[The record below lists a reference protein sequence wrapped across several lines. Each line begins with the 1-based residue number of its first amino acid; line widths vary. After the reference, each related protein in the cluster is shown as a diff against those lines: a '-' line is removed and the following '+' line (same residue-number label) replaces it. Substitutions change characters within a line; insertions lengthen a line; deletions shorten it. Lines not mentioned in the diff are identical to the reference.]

1 MIELILD
8 SIDGPTLFIWLFMP
22 LYFIGFL
29 ILHKLIGEKKAW
41 IWHLL
46 GVLPIIVFIIFYGLN
61 YTKGDT
67 SYSSGRYMFSGIA
80 ALCILVFS
88 QISRIK
94 RIFTSSA
101 IVSGFLVMAFSFGTI
116 LAVMVSGDMK
126 FYNYTRMDWAESL
139 DNAITT
145 LDKQYVLRD
154 HKQLDFEAIRS
165 ELVPR
170 AEKAQ
175 AGNDKAEY
183 LNILYDLC
191 YELHDGHVRVACSDM
206 DAYSEAIS
214 RRAGNDYGL
223 SMVRLENGEFIA
235 VCVDERSEA
244 FKSGIENGTVITE
257 WDGVPVEEAAE
268 TVKCYMPRMA
278 FSSIENERFM
288 QPIFLAGRG
297 GESVEATFIDK
308 QGSEKTVRLEKRGSY
323 SGRLTA
329 AASPFMRKGTHDNFH
344 AEMLNDNCGYLSII
358 VERNDDIKD
367 FIAFAKGEYPEIRDK
382 VRKQLKDLE
391 AQGMDRMIVDIRGN
405 DGGME
410 DIANAV
416 VSLFTDEEFYVNAGR
431 LADKKVRSTH
441 KVKVGCSGEF
451 KELPVVVLVNLDC
464 ASSGDVLA
472 YRFAKC
478 PNVQM
483 MGMTSTWNCAQAVAG
498 NIKLTDSEFDISF
511 ASILTLGDN
520 DEIIIDAGPD
530 RHSSIALDVKIPLE
544 KDYVLSLYNSEEDV
558 ELQYALDYI
567 ENKMK

>member
-1 MIELILD
+1 
-8 SIDGPTLFIWLFMP
+8 
-22 LYFIGFL
+22 
-29 ILHKLIGEKKAW
+29 
-41 IWHLL
+41 
-46 GVLPIIVFIIFYGLN
+46 
-61 YTKGDT
+61 
-67 SYSSGRYMFSGIA
+67 
-80 ALCILVFS
+80 
-88 QISRIK
+88 
-94 RIFTSSA
+94 
-101 IVSGFLVMAFSFGTI
+101 
-116 LAVMVSGDMK
+116 
-126 FYNYTRMDWAESL
+126 
-139 DNAITT
+139 
-145 LDKQYVLRD
+145 
-154 HKQLDFEAIRS
+154 
-165 ELVPR
+165 
-170 AEKAQ
+170 
-175 AGNDKAEY
+175 
-183 LNILYDLC
+183 
-191 YELHDGHVRVACSDM
+191 
-206 DAYSEAIS
+206 
-214 RRAGNDYGL
+214 
-223 SMVRLENGEFIA
+223 
-235 VCVDERSEA
+235 
-244 FKSGIENGTVITE
+244 
-257 WDGVPVEEAAE
+257 
-268 TVKCYMPRMA
+268 
-278 FSSIENERFM
+278 
-288 QPIFLAGRG
+288 
-297 GESVEATFIDK
+297 
-308 QGSEKTVRLEKRGSY
+308 
-323 SGRLTA
+323 
-329 AASPFMRKGTHDNFH
+329 MRKGTHDNFH
-344 AEMLNDNCGYLSII
+344 AEMLNDNCGYLSIT